1 MFTYGVSYLARYNG
15 SKFIREVLV
24 TNPQKVKPTRSVAI
38 RAAVDD
44 VLAFLAA
51 PSRHHHAYQFVRL
64 RHISLQP

>member
-15 SKFIREVLV
+15 SKFIRLALV
-24 TNPQKVKPTRSVAI
+24 TKAHKVKPTRSRAI

-44 VLAFLAA
+44 VLAFLRA

-64 RHISLQP
+64 RSISLQP